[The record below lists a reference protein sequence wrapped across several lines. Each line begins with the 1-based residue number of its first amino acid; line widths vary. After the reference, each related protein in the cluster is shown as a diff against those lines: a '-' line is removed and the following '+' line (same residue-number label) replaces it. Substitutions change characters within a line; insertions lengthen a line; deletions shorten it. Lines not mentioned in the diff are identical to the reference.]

1 MKADLERVSPEEVKG
16 QLSRILA
23 ADAFRRSPSLG
34 RFLTYLVDR
43 ALTGEDQSIKEYQ
56 LGLEVFD
63 RGEDFDPRDDTIVRV
78 QARNLRAR
86 LDGYY
91 ENPTSLDTVRFLLR
105 KGGYALDLQPI
116 EAPATVIPEPA
127 PLQVKSSRRNV

>member
-1 MKADLERVSPEEVKG
+1 MG

-23 ADAFRRSPSLG
+23 TDAFRRSPSLG
-34 RFLTYLVDR
+34 RFLKYLVDQ
-43 ALTGEDQSIKEYQ
+43 ALAGECGSIKEYR

-86 LDGYY
+86 LDAYY
-91 ENPTSLDTVRFLLR
+91 EKSTATAICGPTNTTAKFRIRFLR
-105 KGGYALDLQPI
+105 SRRS
-116 EAPATVIPEPA
+116 PA
-127 PLQVKSSRRNV
+127 PSR